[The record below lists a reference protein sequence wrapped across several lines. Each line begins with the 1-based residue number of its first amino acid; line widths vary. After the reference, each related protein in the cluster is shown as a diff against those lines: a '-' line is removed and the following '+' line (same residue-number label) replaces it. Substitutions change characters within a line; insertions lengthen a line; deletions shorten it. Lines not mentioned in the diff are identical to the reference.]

1 MHSQRSHTPNLP
13 INGTLP
19 HREIRQ
25 HESSRSISGT
35 YPLYDLL
42 DLKTSSGSISITI
55 VPHPG
60 EVPAVLRI
68 ESSSGTINVKVDK
81 SYLNAAQSA
90 QYQDALDRAFDTTIS
105 TSSGTIGGSLLVG
118 GGGATSVTSR
128 SGTLNLVVYPVNVAH
143 NSPES
148 KLSTTT
154 TSGTQNVNIHGPISG
169 GTLTQLTA
177 HHESIGSGTLNIR
190 YPSTWEGGIHAKSVG
205 SGSVHVKGT
214 GLQYEQNGRKE
225 VLGWRGGDKNRKTV
239 DVKTLGSGTINFK
252 C

>member
-1 MHSQRSHTPNLP
+1 MHSQRSHAPDFP

-19 HREIRQ
+19 HRQIRQ
-25 HESSRSISGT
+25 HETSHSISGT

-42 DLKTSSGSISITI
+42 DLKTSSGSISVTI

-60 EVPAVLRI
+60 EAPAILLI
-68 ESSSGTINVKVDK
+68 ESSSGSINVKIDK

-90 QYQDALDRAFDTTIS
+90 QYQVALDRAFETTIS
-105 TSSGTIGGSLLVG
+105 TSSGTIGGKLLVG

-128 SGTLNLVVYPVNVAH
+128 SGTLNLAVYPVNVGH
-143 NSPES
+143 GSPES

-154 TSGTQNVNIHGPISG
+154 TSGAQNLDIYSPISG

-177 HHESIGSGTLNIR
+177 HHDSIGSGALNIR
-190 YPSTWEGGIHAKSVG
+190 YPSTWEGAIHAKSVG
-205 SGSVHVKGT
+205 SGSVHVAGP
-214 GLQYEQNGRKE
+214 GLQYELNGRKE
-225 VLGWRGGDKNRKTV
+225 VLGWRGGEKNRKTI
-239 DVKTLGSGTINFK
+239 DVNTLGSGTIHFK